1 MKYVI
6 CDLVIDAGRQSVS
19 QSGVEIDL
27 PKLSYDLL
35 LVLIRAAPNL
45 VSVDALMQQVWPG
58 VVVSPET
65 VSKRVML
72 LRDAL
77 RDDPRTP
84 RYIAGL
90 RGRGYRV
97 IADVSQIKGPT
108 TVPAAGHG
116 GNVSIA
122 LASPDSDSPI
132 PTFLPAS
139 SLIAANNAE
148 REGAPDHASR
158 AAGGK
163 PLGLNSI
170 SGLLLATAGIA
181 LSATG
186 IWYIW
191 SQAHASHG
199 DVDVTP
205 NIFAGTWVGKL
216 QTCSPSTNYSGPF
229 TVAISN
235 TNSGMLH
242 LVYYGYGS
250 DGSISLT
257 GSYDLR
263 AMGRKAESTSLA
275 GITYALADQDLI
287 VDYPAICQHGVLRRL
302 DTQARSLKQQ
312 ISQ

>member
-1 MKYVI
+1 
-6 CDLVIDAGRQSVS
+6 
-19 QSGVEIDL
+19 
-27 PKLSYDLL
+27 
-35 LVLIRAAPNL
+35 
-45 VSVDALMQQVWPG
+45 
-58 VVVSPET
+58 
-65 VSKRVML
+65 ML
-72 LRDAL
+72 AL
-77 RDDPRTP
+77 RPRRQTRTAP
-84 RYIAGL
+84 
-90 RGRGYRV
+90 YRH
-97 IADVSQIKGPT
+97 S
-108 TVPAAGHG
+108 
-116 GNVSIA
+116 
-122 LASPDSDSPI
+122 
-132 PTFLPAS
+132 AS

-186 IWYIW
+186 IWYIC

-205 NIFAGTWVGKL
+205 NIFVGTWVGKL
-216 QTCSPSTNYSGPF
+216 QTCSPSTNYSGSF

-275 GITYALADQDLI
+275 GITYALAGQDLI
-287 VDYPAICQHGVLRRL
+287 VDYPAICQHGVLHRL